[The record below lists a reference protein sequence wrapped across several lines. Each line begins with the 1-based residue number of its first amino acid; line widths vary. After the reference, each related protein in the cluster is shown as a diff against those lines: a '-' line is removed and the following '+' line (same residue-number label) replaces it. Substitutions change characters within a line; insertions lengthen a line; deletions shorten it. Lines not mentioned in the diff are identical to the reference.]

1 MDNTPDEIKCPV
13 CGRPNLPKARKCW
26 YCQSPLIDEKDTQQ
40 KSLLSDEDILNG
52 AGDGSSFVK
61 SSLDQKPPRTKED
74 APEWLRKVR
83 ELIAADT
90 VEEEPE
96 YDWQQQQLFE
106 TQKRKPAQSKESSDS
121 AHRDQETSDNVPEDG
136 SDELPDGFTPF
147 SDQTKD

>member
-26 YCQSPLIDEKDTQQ
+26 YCQSPLVDEKDTQQ

-52 AGDGSSFVK
+52 TGDGSSFVK
-61 SSLDQKPPRTKED
+61 SSLDQKPPRSKED

-106 TQKRKPAQSKESSDS
+106 TQKRKPAQPKESSDS
-121 AHRDQETSDNVPEDG
+121 AQRDQETSDTLAENG

-147 SDQTKD
+147 SDQTEK

>member
-26 YCQSPLIDEKDTQQ
+26 YCQSPLVDEKDTQQ

-52 AGDGSSFVK
+52 TGDGSSFVK
-61 SSLDQKPPRTKED
+61 SSLDQKPPRSKED

-96 YDWQQQQLFE
+96 NDWQQQQLFE
-106 TQKRKPAQSKESSDS
+106 TQKRKPAQSQENPDSVQDDQQSSDTL
-121 AHRDQETSDNVPEDG
+121 AENG

-147 SDQTKD
+147 SDQTEK

>member
-26 YCQSPLIDEKDTQQ
+26 YCQSPLVDEKDTQQ

-52 AGDGSSFVK
+52 TGDGSSFVK
-61 SSLDQKPPRTKED
+61 SSLDQKPPRSKED

-106 TQKRKPAQSKESSDS
+106 TQKRKPAQPNESSDS
-121 AHRDQETSDNVPEDG
+121 TQRDQETSDTLAENG

-147 SDQTKD
+147 SDQTEK

>member
-1 MDNTPDEIKCPV
+1 MDNTPVEIKCPV

-26 YCQSPLIDEKDTQQ
+26 YCQSPLVDEKDTQQ
-40 KSLLSDEDILNG
+40 KSLLSDEDIMNG
-52 AGDGSSFVK
+52 AGDGSSFVR
-61 SSLDQKPPRTKED
+61 SSLDQKPPRTKDD

-96 YDWQQQQLFE
+96 NDWQQQQLFE
-106 TQKRKPAQSKESSDS
+106 TQKRKSAQPKESSDS
-121 AHRDQETSDNVPEDG
+121 TQTDQEISNTDPEKG

-147 SDQTKD
+147 SDQPKD

>member
-1 MDNTPDEIKCPV
+1 MDNTSDEIKCPV

-26 YCQSPLIDEKDTQQ
+26 YCQSPLVDENDTQQ

-52 AGDGSSFVK
+52 AGDGSSFVQ

-96 YDWQQQQLFE
+96 NDWQQQQLFE
-106 TQKRKPAQSKESSDS
+106 TQKRKPAQPQENPDS
-121 AHRDQETSDNVPEDG
+121 AQNEQKPSDTLPEDG
-136 SDELPDGFTPF
+136 SEELPDGFTPF
-147 SDQTKD
+147 SDQPKD